1 MEEYTE
7 IFKGLSD
14 ETRLRIVHLLIAA
27 GKELCCCEITDSL
40 GESQYNI
47 SRHLKVLKNAALVK
61 DRKEGRWVYS
71 NIANNG
77 DAFKKILFEA
87 VSSLPKTE
95 KLKEDER
102 NLRKRLRL
110 REGGKCVFGIR
121 KGHLVRKRKD

>member
-1 MEEYTE
+1 MEQYTE
-7 IFKGLSD
+7 IFKALSD
-14 ETRLRIVHLLIAA
+14 ETRLRIVHLLITAE
-27 GKELCCCEITDSL
+27 KELCCCEIADSL

-47 SRHLKVLKNAALVK
+47 SRHLRILKNAALIK
-61 DRKEGRWVYS
+61 NRKEGRWVYS
-71 NIANNG
+71 AIANSG

-102 NLRKRLRL
+102 NLRRRLRL

-121 KGHLVRKRKD
+121 KGQLVRKRKD

>member
-1 MEEYTE
+1 MEQYTE
-7 IFKGLSD
+7 VFKALSD
-14 ETRLRIVHLLIAA
+14 ETRLRIVRLLIAA

-47 SRHLKVLKNAALVK
+47 SRHLKVLKNAALIK

-71 NIANNG
+71 NIANKG
-77 DAFKKILFEA
+77 DPFKKILFEA
-87 VSSLPKTE
+87 VSCLPKME

-110 REGGKCVFGIR
+110 REGGKCVFGIG
-121 KGHLVRKRKD
+121 KGHLVRKRKE

>member
-7 IFKGLSD
+7 IFKALSD
-14 ETRLRIVHLLIAA
+14 ETRLRIVHLFIVA

-47 SRHLKVLKNAALVK
+47 SRHLKILKNAALIK

-71 NIANNG
+71 YTANKT
-77 DAFKKILFEA
+77 DTFRKILFEA
-87 VSSLPKTE
+87 VSSLPKRE
-95 KLKEDER
+95 KLEEDER
-102 NLRKRLRL
+102 NLRKRLKL
-110 REGGKCVFGIR
+110 RESGKCVFGIR